1 METEI
6 SRLANILAGH
16 IGLSAETVTIL
27 ALESYL
33 TKRNGAHLL
42 RVKPDAPAKPT
53 RTPQPPKPQRLANG
67 PHDFTVES
75 FNPVPGSNIHTLIV
89 ASESGER
96 FAFSCS
102 GSDWPPLIRK
112 YTKNGLLKLICYSG
126 RPTKFVTDTGSFPLD
141 PIPLPV

>member
-1 METEI
+1 MQNEI
-6 SRLANILAGH
+6 ERLANILAGH
-16 IGLSAETVTIL
+16 IGLSTETVTIL

-42 RVKPDAPAKPT
+42 RVKPDAPAKSS
-53 RTPQPPKPQRLANG
+53 RIPQPPKPTRLATG
-67 PHDFTVES
+67 QHDFIVES
-75 FNPVPGSNIHTLIV
+75 FNPVPKSNIHNLIV

-96 FAFSCS
+96 FAFSCG

-112 YTKNGLLKLICYSG
+112 YAPNGSLRLICYNG

-141 PIPLPV
+141 PIPLPL

>member
-1 METEI
+1 MENEI
-6 SRLANILAGH
+6 NRIANILAGH

-42 RVKPDAPAKPT
+42 RIKPDAPAKPS
-53 RTPQPPKPQRLANG
+53 RISQPPKPTRLANG
-67 PHDFTVES
+67 QHEFTVES
-75 FNPVPGSNIHTLIV
+75 FNPVPKSNIHTLVV

-96 FAFSCS
+96 FAFNCG

-112 YTKNGLLKLICYSG
+112 YAPNGLLRLICYNG
-126 RPTKFVTDTGSFPLD
+126 RPTKFVTDTGPFPLD
-141 PIPLPV
+141 SIPLPI